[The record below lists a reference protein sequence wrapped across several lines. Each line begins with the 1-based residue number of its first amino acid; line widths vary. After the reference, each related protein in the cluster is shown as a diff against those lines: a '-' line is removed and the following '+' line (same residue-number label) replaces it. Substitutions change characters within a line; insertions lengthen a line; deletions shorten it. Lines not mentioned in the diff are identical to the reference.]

1 MKKIQRVGIDLDGT
15 VADYLQ
21 GAIPLLKKHYGLEPN
36 FTKPV
41 YTIEEVFGLT
51 DQTRPPNMRELL
63 YEELHLFR
71 YLPMLEEDIPQL
83 SWEIQRTLGAK
94 VYFITARTHSPVI
107 EDDTLFW
114 LTDKGFAFDDVFFT
128 KDKAE
133 LCRDMKINVM
143 VEDEVKQLIKLV
155 TAGIDVVIPNHPW
168 NNLSLPS
175 GPGRISRSDNWREAL
190 HAIGGYLQ

>member
-83 SWEIQRTLGAK
+83 SW
-94 VYFITARTHSPVI
+94 
-107 EDDTLFW
+107 
-114 LTDKGFAFDDVFFT
+114 
-128 KDKAE
+128 
-133 LCRDMKINVM
+133 
-143 VEDEVKQLIKLV
+143 
-155 TAGIDVVIPNHPW
+155 
-168 NNLSLPS
+168 
-175 GPGRISRSDNWREAL
+175 
-190 HAIGGYLQ
+190 